1 MAGAILVQGRR
12 HLGLGPNESNWQ
24 RLGRLGRFTC
34 PHGVGHVTTEP
45 EVARPA
51 PSWFG
56 TSAVVIEGLTSL
68 IVSTWAATGGS
79 RASPS
84 PPPVGHVYVCP
95 PGVGHVSAKPEEPRL
110 AASWFGASAFL
121 VWGPESNW
129 QHLGR
134 VEVGHVPPRGRSCDC
149 QTGSA
154 TAGAILIWGP
164 NEPNCQHMGSPRV
177 GHMTAEPEVP
187 QPAPSWFRE

>member
-24 RLGRLGRFTC
+24 RLGRFTC

-84 PPPVGHVYVCP
+84 PPPWVMCMCVP
-95 PGVGHVSAKPEEPRL
+95 PGWVTCLPNRKS
-110 AASWFGASAFL
+110 
-121 VWGPESNW
+121 
-129 QHLGR
+129 
-134 VEVGHVPPRGRSCDC
+134 RG
-149 QTGSA
+149 
-154 TAGAILIWGP
+154 
-164 NEPNCQHMGSPRV
+164 
-177 GHMTAEPEVP
+177 
-187 QPAPSWFRE
+187 